1 MCRFEAAMDLPD
13 TPHRDALRLAVAE
26 AVLELNRYATQTGD
40 TRFDANMVALASA
53 LANDEREI
61 RTRLEMAR

>member
-1 MCRFEAAMDLPD
+1 MDLPD
-13 TPHRDALRLAVAE
+13 TPHRDELRLAVAQ

-40 TRFDANMVALASA
+40 TRFDSNMVALASA